1 MTTTPLCEEG
11 RPNRTTLN
19 DTDTD
24 HYKPRGHYA
33 HTAWQA
39 NLARMAR
46 RAVHDPSFYDIA
58 GGTVQRL
65 ADELRVERIAA
76 EYYDGGDVA

>member
-1 MTTTPLCEEG
+1 
-11 RPNRTTLN
+11 
-19 DTDTD
+19 
-24 HYKPRGHYA
+24 
-33 HTAWQA
+33 
-39 NLARMAR
+39 MAR